1 MTQDPVVLGYLG
13 RALSFELSAVQHYL
27 SLAKLLE
34 LRGMPQAGE
43 KFRHE
48 SLTEMEHVE
57 RLIGRM
63 LALGVSPNSSC
74 LKRPRLNGA
83 LPELIKH
90 ISDLEGEIIK
100 FYEQAVSYCSH
111 RQDHENR
118 IFFALLLKDE
128 QQHATELNSWW
139 QGVMA
144 EEPTS

>member
-13 RALSFELSAVQHYL
+13 RGLSFELSAVQQYM

-34 LRGMPQAGE
+34 LRGMPQAGK

-48 SLTEMEHVE
+48 AMTEMEHVE

-63 LALGVSPNSSC
+63 LALGVSPNTSC

-90 ISDLEGEIIK
+90 IGDLEGEIIN
-100 FYEQAVSYCSH
+100 FYEQAVLYCSQ

-118 IFFALLLKDE
+118 IFFAALLKDE

-139 QGVMA
+139 QSIM
-144 EEPTS
+144 EEKSI